1 MIKPLFDEA
10 IHPRNRLQICTILAE
25 SEAVDFATLRDM
37 LSISDSSLSKHIKYL
52 MDVGYVCARKTR
64 QGRHAQTWL
73 SLTTRGIKAYRGH
86 IAELRRIL
94 GDGA

>member
-1 MIKPLFDEA
+1 MVKPLFNEA
-10 IHPRNRLQICTILAE
+10 IHPRNRLQICTILSE

-37 LSISDSSLSKHIKYL
+37 LGISDSSLSKHIKYL
-52 MDVGYVCARKTR
+52 MDVGYVSARKTR

-73 SLTTRGIKAYRGH
+73 SLTTPGIKAYRGH
-86 IAELRRIL
+86 IAELHRIL